1 MRKILLLIVIY
12 LAFISLGLPDSLLG
26 SAWPAMHG
34 ELDVPIS
41 YAGIIAMIVAAGTVI
56 SSLFSAPFIN
66 RFGVAK
72 VTTISV
78 LMTALAL
85 LGFSYFGNFIFLCL
99 LAVPLGLG
107 AGCVDVALNN
117 YVALHYKARH
127 MNWLHCFWGVGAAI
141 GPLIMANYLEQGQSW
156 SSGYNTV
163 GWIQIALFVI
173 LLVSFPLWIRKNSK
187 QNRNSPSEKK
197 TSFNTLLKIPGV
209 KQVLIVFFC
218 YCTIEASFGLWGAS
232 FLVYSRSFEPD
243 HAAKLVSIY
252 YLGITLGRFISGLL
266 TQKLN
271 NKQLV
276 YCGQGLIILGI
287 IVLFLPFEATL
298 LAGFLL
304 IGLGCAP
311 IFPGLL
317 HNTPENFGKKYSQN
331 IMGMQMASAYIGITL
346 MPLFFGKLASF
357 LGYSSLLWFIG
368 IVLLIQIYMT
378 IDLNKRVSF
387 Q

>member
-209 KQVLIVFFC
+209 KQALIVFFC